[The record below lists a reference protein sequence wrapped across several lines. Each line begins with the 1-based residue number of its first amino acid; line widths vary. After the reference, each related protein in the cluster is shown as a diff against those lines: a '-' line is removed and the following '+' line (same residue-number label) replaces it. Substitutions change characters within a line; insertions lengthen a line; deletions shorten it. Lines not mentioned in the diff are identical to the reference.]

1 MRIFG
6 MQRDPRA
13 RFRRFSVWNAQL
25 VPIREYKLKGRMKPM
40 DFDRIKSRLDA
51 LLAGGKKA
59 ELRGA
64 LNMLNEVDIAEYL
77 ETLDNEKMLVV
88 FRLLPKDIS
97 AEVFSYMDNDQRT
110 RIMEAMD
117 DSEAIKLIDDMF
129 IDDAVDFLEEL
140 PAGVVKRMLQ
150 GCDEKKRQLINQFL
164 RYPENSAGSIM
175 TIEYMEFH
183 LGTTVGQ
190 AMAEIRRTGV
200 DKETINTLYILDDSR
215 KLLGT
220 VGLRKLL
227 LATDDRVVED
237 LMNTQ
242 VISVH
247 TTDDQEVV
255 ADTVRKYDLLSIP
268 VVDHEDRLVGII
280 TVDDIVDVIEEENTE
295 DFEKMAAMLPSDD
308 EYLKTSV
315 FKLAKNRLPWL
326 LILMISATFTG
337 MIITH
342 FETVLSSAAGIGVA
356 LTACIPMLMDTGGN
370 CGAQA
375 STLAIRGLALGEI
388 ELKDI
393 GRVLWKEVRVAL
405 ILGVILALVNF
416 LRIWFFTP
424 YDKTVAFVVSL
435 AMFFTIIIAKSIGC
449 TLPLLAKA
457 IHLDPALMASP
468 IITTLVDAASLT
480 VLFTFASTIMKV

>member
-1 MRIFG
+1 
-6 MQRDPRA
+6 
-13 RFRRFSVWNAQL
+13 
-25 VPIREYKLKGRMKPM
+25 M

-51 LLAGGKKA
+51 LLSAGKKA

-227 LATDDRVVED
+227 LATDDRVVEE

-393 GRVLWKEVRVAL
+393 GKVLWKEVRVAL

-424 YDKTVAFVVSL
+424 YDRTVAFIVSL

-468 IITTLVDAASLT
+468 IITTMVDAASLT

>member
-1 MRIFG
+1 
-6 MQRDPRA
+6 
-13 RFRRFSVWNAQL
+13 
-25 VPIREYKLKGRMKPM
+25 M

-295 DFEKMAAMLPSDD
+295 DFEKMAAMLPSDN

-315 FKLAKNRLPWL
+315 FTLAKNRLPWL

-393 GRVLWKEVRVAL
+393 GKVLWKEVRVAL